1 MSDNSEKLKKLLDGE
16 LGPDVLEEDPILAK
30 LAERIYGEEFLEK
43 MGLSRGESKRA
54 LSESLSDDD
63 GDDLLI
69 EVIPPFEPD
78 IEPFEAPTS
87 LPAQLETSGMS
98 KSGLG
103 IGLAILTAG
112 VANSFGRL
120 SFLGNNCTG
129 GGCPADGHTRM
140 NWASLGQ
147 LGDGWGWSP
156 PVLDGSIGI
165 PDITVI
171 GIGIIA
177 LLWTYM
183 KR

>member
-30 LAERIYGEEFLEK
+30 LAERIYGEDFLEN

-63 GDDLLI
+63 ENDLLI
-69 EVIPPFEPD
+69 EVIPSFDSD
-78 IEPFEAPTS
+78 IEPFDAPT
-87 LPAQLETSGMS
+87 LAPLIPESGAMS
-98 KSGLG
+98 KAGLG
-103 IGLAILTAG
+103 IGSIFLIAG
-112 VANSFGRL
+112 VANMLGLL

-129 GGCPADGHTRM
+129 GGCPTDGHTRM
-140 NWASLGQ
+140 NWVSLGH
-147 LGDGWGWSP
+147 LDNGWGWSP
-156 PVLDGSIGI
+156 PALDGSMGI
-165 PDITVI
+165 PDIAVL

-177 LLWTYM
+177 LVWTYM

>member
-1 MSDNSEKLKKLLDGE
+1 MGDNSEELKKLLDGE
-16 LGPDVLEEDPILAK
+16 LSPDALEEDPILAK

-69 EVIPPFEPD
+69 EVIPPFESE

-87 LPAQLETSGMS
+87 LPSRPEKTGLS
-98 KSGLG
+98 KLGLG
-103 IGLAILTAG
+103 IGFTILTAG
-112 VANSFGRL
+112 VANLFGLL
-120 SFLGNNCTG
+120 SFLGKGCTG
-129 GGCPADGHTRM
+129 GGCPVDGHTRM

-147 LGDGWGWSP
+147 LSDGWGWSQ
-156 PVLDGSIGI
+156 PVLEGSIGI
-165 PDITVI
+165 PDLGVI